1 MPQEVM
7 SETLGGNVV
16 RTLKHC
22 PPFIDALS
30 LGVMMLLPC
39 DLTVT
44 NGEISWEW
52 EFPTILDAPI
62 TRSPLGVHVP
72 EQATGMPIDL
82 DGQVIIKF
90 TNYWTLETKYGWD
103 LLFTHPLNRADL
115 PFQTLSGIVS
125 ADRFT
130 HGYVHFP
137 AIWLQPDFSGVLPR
151 GTPVAQVIPIPR
163 QPLALAVE
171 PMTEIDI
178 KHSRS
183 VQEALQSDTGV
194 YRKTYRA

>member
-1 MPQEVM
+1 MPQEAI

-82 DGQVIIKF
+82 DGQIIIKF

-163 QPLALAVE
+163 QPLTLAVK

-183 VQEALQSDTGV
+183 IQEALQSDTGV
-194 YRKTYRA
+194 YRKTYRT